1 MAHIAPVGESSNG
14 NDGRFNSC
22 RAGCLPLKSI
32 PIILQEALSMQSVL
46 IVVHLMIVVVLVV
59 TVLLQRSEGGALGVG
74 GGAGFM
80 TGRGQA
86 NALTRA
92 TAILAALFFATSMG
106 LTILARYN
114 QAPEV
119 TFQSVTPIEPQ
130 GGAAKEGGGNG
141 SLLDQLRRM
150 EDQAAKPPALPPGM
164 SLPGQRG
171 PIAPAPGQSPAQT
184 GPAAP
189 QGLNLPLP
197 ALPAT
202 PLVPAAP
209 AQTVPAASAKPLPL
223 KPGSPASAPP
233 WSK

>member
-1 MAHIAPVGESSNG
+1 
-14 NDGRFNSC
+14 
-22 RAGCLPLKSI
+22 
-32 PIILQEALSMQSVL
+32 MQSVL

-59 TVLLQRSEGGALGVG
+59 VVLLQRSEGGALGVG
-74 GGAGFM
+74 GGGGFM

-86 NALTRA
+86 SALTRA

-119 TFQSVTPIEPQ
+119 TFQSITPIEPED
-130 GGAAKEGGGNG
+130 GAAKKEEGKG

-150 EDQAAKPPALPPGM
+150 EDQAAKPAALPPGVT
-164 SLPGQRG
+164 LPGQHQPAVPQG
-171 PIAPAPGQSPAQT
+171 PQGLNLPPVKQPATPLVPLAPVQT

-189 QGLNLPLP
+189 PP
-197 ALPAT
+197 ASIMAQPA
-202 PLVPAAP
+202 PPQAAP
-209 AQTVPAASAKPLPL
+209 GPAKAPP
-223 KPGSPASAPP
+223 PASGPP

>member
-1 MAHIAPVGESSNG
+1 
-14 NDGRFNSC
+14 
-22 RAGCLPLKSI
+22 
-32 PIILQEALSMQSVL
+32 MQSVL
-46 IVVHLMIVVVLVV
+46 IVIHLMIVVVLVV

-74 GGAGFM
+74 GGGGFM

-86 NALTRA
+86 SALTRA

-119 TFQSVTPIEPQ
+119 TFQSITPIEPE
-130 GGAAKEGGGNG
+130 GTAKKEEGKG

-164 SLPGQRG
+164 TLPGQ
-171 PIAPAPGQSPAQT
+171 AQPAA
-184 GPAAP
+184 PAAP
-189 QGLNLPLP
+189 QGLNLPP
-197 ALPAT
+197 VNQPAT
-202 PLVPAAP
+202 PVVPPAPVQTGPAAP
-209 AQTVPAASAKPLPL
+209 PPASIMVQPASPQAAPGPAKAQP
-223 KPGSPASAPP
+223 PASAPP

>member
-1 MAHIAPVGESSNG
+1 
-14 NDGRFNSC
+14 
-22 RAGCLPLKSI
+22 
-32 PIILQEALSMQSVL
+32 MQSVL

-74 GGAGFM
+74 GGGGFM

-86 NALTRA
+86 SALTRA

-119 TFQSVTPIEPQ
+119 TFQSITPIEPE
-130 GGAAKEGGGNG
+130 GGAAKKEEGKG

-150 EDQAAKPPALPPGM
+150 EDRAATPPALPPGM
-164 SLPGQRG
+164 TLPGQPQPTARG
-171 PIAPAPGQSPAQT
+171 
-184 GPAAP
+184 AP
-189 QGLNLPLP
+189 QGLNLPP
-197 ALPAT
+197 TNQPTT
-202 PLVPAAP
+202 PLVPPAPVQTGPAAP
-209 AQTVPAASAKPLPL
+209 P
-223 KPGSPASAPP
+223 PASIMVQPSPVAPVPFKAQPPASTPP

>member
-1 MAHIAPVGESSNG
+1 
-14 NDGRFNSC
+14 
-22 RAGCLPLKSI
+22 
-32 PIILQEALSMQSVL
+32 MQSVL

-74 GGAGFM
+74 GASGFM

-86 NALTRA
+86 SALTRA

-106 LTILARYN
+106 LTILARYS

-119 TFQSVTPIEPQ
+119 TFQSITPIEPE
-130 GGAAKEGGGNG
+130 GGAAKEGEGKG

-164 SLPGQRG
+164 TLPGQPGPAAPPAPRG
-171 PIAPAPGQSPAQT
+171 PQGLNLPPVKQPATPLVPPVPVQT

-189 QGLNLPLP
+189 P
-197 ALPAT
+197 ASIMVRPAPPGPAKTQPPAT
-202 PLVPAAP
+202 
-209 AQTVPAASAKPLPL
+209 
-223 KPGSPASAPP
+223 APP

>member
-1 MAHIAPVGESSNG
+1 
-14 NDGRFNSC
+14 
-22 RAGCLPLKSI
+22 
-32 PIILQEALSMQSVL
+32 MQSVL

-59 TVLLQRSEGGALGVG
+59 TVLLQRSEGGAIGMG
-74 GGAGFM
+74 GGGGFM

-92 TAILAALFFATSMG
+92 TAILAALFFATSIG
-106 LTILARYN
+106 LTVLARLN
-114 QAPEV
+114 QAPEM
-119 TFQSVTPIEPQ
+119 TFQSLTPVEPQ
-130 GGAAKEGGGNG
+130 GGAPKEGEGKG

-150 EDQAAKPPALPPGM
+150 EDQAAKPPALPPGV
-164 SLPGQRG
+164 SLPGQNG
-171 PIAPAPGQSPAQT
+171 PAAPHP

-202 PLVPAAP
+202 PVVPATPPQTAPDAP
-209 AQTVPAASAKPLPL
+209 AQPVPPAQPGPVKSKPRDYDL
-223 KPGSPASAPP
+223 P